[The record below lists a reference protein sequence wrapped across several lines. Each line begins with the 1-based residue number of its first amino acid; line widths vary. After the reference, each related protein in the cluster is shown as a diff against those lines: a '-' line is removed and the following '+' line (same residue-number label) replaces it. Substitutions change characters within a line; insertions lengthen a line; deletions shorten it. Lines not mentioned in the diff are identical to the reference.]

1 MGGRWDEA
9 VAAYRRA
16 VTIDPEL
23 ADAQNQLG
31 DVLQGTGRP
40 NAAIA
45 AYREAAAAPS
55 GSVLGMVAEAKA
67 LEGEQSFEEAEA
79 VLRNAIASARRV
91 ETRDAHLLLGMVPR
105 QLGNF
110 DEAIVHFDEAI
121 DIDPFDVSGYNARAN
136 VTRLSQAD
144 QPLVERMLA
153 LLEKGLPDPFR
164 ATLLFTLGKAC
175 DDLGDHAAAIRHFDA
190 ANAIRALA
198 GRLDRQGLVR

>member
-45 AYREAAAAPS
+45 AYREAAAAAP

-67 LEGEQSFEEAEA
+67 LEGEQRFEEAEA
-79 VLRNAIASARRV
+79 VLRNVIASARRA
-91 ETRDAHLLLGMVPR
+91 ETRDAHLLLGMVLR
-105 QLGNF
+105 QLGHF

-121 DIDPFDVSGYNARAN
+121 DIDPFDVSGYDARAN
-136 VTRLSQAD
+136 VTRLLPAD

-153 LLEKGLPDPFR
+153 LLEKGLPDPSH

-175 DDLGDHAAAIRHFDA
+175 DDFGDYAAAIRHFDA